1 MCLALGDRKLV
12 AAFVLRVACVAF
24 DPDVGE
30 LVAGFLLQGL
40 LPEGW
45 ARGWKRRGWK
55 KSDGS
60 PALNPDLWEQA
71 LEQEARHKITY
82 VWVKGHAGHPENERC
97 DQLAVAQSQAHGGR
111 QGR

>member
-40 LPEGW
+40 LPEVG
-45 ARGWKRRGWK
+45 
-55 KSDGS
+55 
-60 PALNPDLWEQA
+60 
-71 LEQEARHKITY
+71 I
-82 VWVKGHAGHPENERC
+82 
-97 DQLAVAQSQAHGGR
+97 
-111 QGR
+111 QGRGAVGLFFQPRRFQPLPSLFQPVDDVSLSEASRTSQGSLSWRTYSMKAVSSIRLLWWRRRRR